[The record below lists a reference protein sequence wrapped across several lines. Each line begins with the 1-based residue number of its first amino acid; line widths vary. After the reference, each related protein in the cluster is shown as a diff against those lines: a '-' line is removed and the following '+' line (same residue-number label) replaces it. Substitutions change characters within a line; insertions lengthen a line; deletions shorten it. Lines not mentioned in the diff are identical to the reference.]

1 MSEELLFNLRR
12 RYGLDQPLH
21 AQYLK
26 WVGNILQGDFGYSFQ
41 FGRPVHELIA
51 DRLGLTALISMLTLT
66 FTYVTAIPIGILS
79 ATRQYS
85 FADYLFMSVGFVGL
99 ATPNFLLALILMLA
113 FFSLGVSVGGLFSP
127 EYHQAGWSVGKMFD
141 LAKHLPLPIIIVGT
155 AGTAALIRVMRA
167 TLLDEL
173 ARQYVITARTKGL
186 PERRLLFKYPVRVAI
201 NPIVST
207 IGWLLPSIVSGST
220 ITALVLG
227 LPTTGP
233 LLFRAL
239 QFQDMFLASSLLLF
253 LNVLT
258 LIGTFISE
266 APMLA
271 ALVAEDKLPPV
282 DERLPQDVM
291 VVRPR
296 DAIGVYGGTLQ
307 AATVPNETSAVLSGR
322 RQMVAIFGPDTR
334 EVVPNVVRAW
344 ELAPDFRSLT
354 LELRRDLKWS
364 DGEPFNTEDY
374 VFYYEDILSD
384 EHVTPRPARAY
395 RMGGELA
402 TMDVLGPSTVR
413 YSFPVAA
420 YSALSQWSNVR
431 PFAPEHYLKKWHPRY
446 NDKAE
451 EVAKSEGYDTW
462 WEALIARHDA
472 FNAPWGSPV
481 PGVPSH
487 DPWQLKELRVDA
499 EVWERNPYYWKVDV
513 AGNQLPYMD
522 GVFVQQV
529 EGARDVVP
537 IKAMAGELDLQV
549 AFLNIADYPIYKR
562 NEGSGGYQT
571 YLFENSR
578 KGFAA
583 GFALNYTHQ
592 DPVLRELFNDIR
604 FRQALSLALDRDDIS
619 ETLFLGLTR
628 PHTPPVPA
636 SWTGFEDWM
645 SGYYAEFDQAR
656 ANALL
661 DELGLAW
668 DSANQYRLR
677 PDGQPLV
684 IEALWVS
691 EWMGYFEDLMD
702 LLKGH
707 WAEVGIH
714 MEPKFVAEALQYQ
727 RAMANDQDMIIV
739 ETATVSEFRA
749 RRSEPVSLMPAWHW
763 ITCCAISSVPRR
775 QWHDSGGAEGEEP
788 PQEIQK
794 IFELA
799 EAWVAERRGTE
810 RYVEPANE
818 LIRSNV
824 EGLYYI
830 GTVTMPPTV
839 MMLNDRVGN
848 MQRDA
853 GIFAGFVYVAA
864 IPSGIYS
871 ATHQYTVTDYA
882 VTVVGFVGLATPN
895 SLLA

>member
-1 MSEELLFNLRR
+1 M
-12 RYGLDQPLH
+12 
-21 AQYLK
+21 
-26 WVGNILQGDFGYSFQ
+26 
-41 FGRPVHELIA
+41 
-51 DRLGLTALISMLTLT
+51 
-66 FTYVTAIPIGILS
+66 
-79 ATRQYS
+79 
-85 FADYLFMSVGFVGL
+85 
-99 ATPNFLLALILMLA
+99 
-113 FFSLGVSVGGLFSP
+113 
-127 EYHQAGWSVGKMFD
+127 
-141 LAKHLPLPIIIVGT
+141 
-155 AGTAALIRVMRA
+155 
-167 TLLDEL
+167 
-173 ARQYVITARTKGL
+173 
-186 PERRLLFKYPVRVAI
+186 
-201 NPIVST
+201 
-207 IGWLLPSIVSGST
+207 
-220 ITALVLG
+220 
-227 LPTTGP
+227 
-233 LLFRAL
+233 
-239 QFQDMFLASSLLLF
+239 
-253 LNVLT
+253 
-258 LIGTFISE
+258 
-266 APMLA
+266 
-271 ALVAEDKLPPV
+271 AEGKLPPV

-307 AATVPNETSAVLSGR
+307 AATVPNETSAMLSGR

-395 RMGGELA
+395 RMGASWRRWTCSAPPRCA
-402 TMDVLGPSTVR
+402 TASRWRPTAPCRSGPACARSPPSTTSR
-413 YSFPVAA
+413 SGIRATTTRLRRWPRARGTTRGGRRSSPGTMPSTPRGAARCPGCRRTIRGSSRSCGWTPRCGSATPTTGRWMSPAISFP
-420 YSALSQWSNVR
+420 
-431 PFAPEHYLKKWHPRY
+431 
-446 NDKAE
+446 
-451 EVAKSEGYDTW
+451 TW
-462 WEALIARHDA
+462 T
-472 FNAPWGSPV
+472 
-481 PGVPSH
+481 
-487 DPWQLKELRVDA
+487 
-499 EVWERNPYYWKVDV
+499 
-513 AGNQLPYMD
+513 

-562 NEGSGGYQT
+562 NEESGGYQT

-775 QWHDSGGAEGEEP
+775 QWHDSGAAEGEEP

-799 EAWVAERRGTE
+799 ESVGGGAPRHRALRGAGQRADPEQRGGPVLHRNGDHAAAGDDAQRPRRQHAARRRHLRGI
-810 RYVEPANE
+810 RLRGSHSQRHLLGHPPVLRDRLCSDGRGVRGIGDPQLSASMSFLLNP
-818 LIRSNV
+818 LILTGGS
-824 EGLYYI
+824 
-830 GTVTMPPTV
+830 
-839 MMLNDRVGN
+839 
-848 MQRDA
+848 
-853 GIFAGFVYVAA
+853 
-864 IPSGIYS
+864 S
-871 ATHQYTVTDYA
+871 A
-882 VTVVGFVGLATPN
+882 
-895 SLLA
+895 